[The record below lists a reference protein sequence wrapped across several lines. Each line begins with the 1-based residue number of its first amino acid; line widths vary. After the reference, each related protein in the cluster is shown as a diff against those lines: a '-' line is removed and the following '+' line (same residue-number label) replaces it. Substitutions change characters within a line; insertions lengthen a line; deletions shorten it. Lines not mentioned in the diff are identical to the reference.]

1 MKSEPSDWFG
11 FFVLETWKIFP
22 APATVVT
29 VDEFIAGQG
38 E

>member
-1 MKSEPSDWFG
+1 MKSEPSDWSG
-11 FFVLETWKIFP
+11 FFLLETWKILP
-22 APATVVT
+22 AQSTVVT

>member
-11 FFVLETWKIFP
+11 FFVLESWKIFP
-22 APATVVT
+22 AQATMVT
-29 VDEFIAGQG
+29 VDEFMSGQR

>member
-11 FFVLETWKIFP
+11 FFVLETWEILP
-22 APATVVT
+22 AQATVVM
-29 VDEFIAGQG
+29 VDEYIAGQG